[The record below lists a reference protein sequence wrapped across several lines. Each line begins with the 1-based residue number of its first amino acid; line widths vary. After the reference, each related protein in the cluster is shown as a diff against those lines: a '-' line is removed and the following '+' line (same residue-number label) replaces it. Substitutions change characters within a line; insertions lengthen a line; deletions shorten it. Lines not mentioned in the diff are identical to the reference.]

1 MHATDWKVI
10 KKVRI
15 AWVLYFIYDQRIF
28 DMEYR
33 NILRKTI
40 MYNRSVLSY
49 SSPIDFYC
57 SPHPQCRDMR
67 HHLFIADIIKNRQEL
82 DDSDMDM
89 LERMETLQNLVKFS
103 HFL

>member
-40 MYNRSVLSY
+40 MYNRSALSY
-49 SSPIDFYC
+49 SLPIDFL
-57 SPHPQCRDMR
+57 
-67 HHLFIADIIKNRQEL
+67 LFPTCTM
-82 DDSDMDM
+82 S
-89 LERMETLQNLVKFS
+89 
-103 HFL
+103 